1 MMHYIVVGTRPEII
15 KMSPLVEAFSKNNID
30 FRLVHT
36 GQHYS
41 YDMDRVFFD
50 ELELPNPDYKFDIGS
65 GTHAETTSK
74 ILLNSERIM
83 LKDIPESV
91 LVEGDTNTVLGSALA
106 AVKLNIKVAHVE
118 AGLRSN
124 DLRMPEEYNRILT
137 DHISEYLFAP
147 TNLARDN
154 LLKENIDKDKIFV
167 TGNTI
172 VDAVYR
178 NLGLSSK
185 KSSIMDTLGLNKD
198 KYILLTMHR
207 QENVDDKRIL
217 ADVIDALNKISA
229 HYGIKI
235 IFPIHPRTEKNL
247 INFNLNKELSKD
259 ILKINPTGYL
269 DFLELEKNAR
279 LILTDSGGVQEEAC
293 ILKIPCVTLRLST
306 ERPETVHVGAN
317 VVAGLKTEGI
327 LNSVETMIN
336 KKRSWS
342 NPFGDGNSS
351 KKIVKVLMQ

>member
-247 INFNLNKELSKD
+247 INFNLNMELSKD

>member
-1 MMHYIVVGTRPEII
+1 MTHYIVVGTRPEII
-15 KMSPLVEAFSKNNID
+15 KMSPLVEAFSKSNID
-30 FRLVHT
+30 FKLVHT

-41 YDMDRVFFD
+41 YDMDKVFFD
-50 ELELPNPDYKFDIGS
+50 ELELPNPDYKFNILS

-74 ILLNSERIM
+74 VLLNSERIM
-83 LKDIPESV
+83 IKDTPESV

-147 TNLARDN
+147 TNLAREN

-178 NLGLSSK
+178 NLELSSK
-185 KSSIMDTLGLNKD
+185 KSGIMNRLGLDKD
-198 KYILLTMHR
+198 SYILLTMHR
-207 QENVDDKRIL
+207 QENVDDKKIL
-217 ADVIDALNKISA
+217 ANVVDSLNKISA
-229 HYGIKI
+229 NYGIKI

-247 INFNLNKELSKD
+247 VNFNLNKELSKD

-269 DFLELEKNAR
+269 DFLELEKNAK

-293 ILKIPCVTLRLST
+293 ILKVPCVTLRLST

-317 VVAGLKTEGI
+317 VVAGLKIEGI

-336 KKRSWS
+336 KKRSWG
-342 NPFGDGNSS
+342 NPFGEGDSS
-351 KKIVKVLMQ
+351 KKIIKILMQ